1 MLKTILITIL
11 IVAIF
16 IELLSVK
23 ILFKKNGRF
32 PNTHVS
38 GSKAMRKRGI
48 GCVQSQDRE
57 AQIVNPHAIA
67 ERKQAET
74 ETEKTINN

>member
-1 MLKTILITIL
+1 MLKTLLITLL
-11 IVAIF
+11 IVAIC
-16 IELLSVK
+16 IAH
-23 ILFKKNGRF
+23 GRF

-57 AQIVNPHAIA
+57 AQRINPHAIP
-67 ERKQAET
+67 ERQSAAT
-74 ETEKTINN
+74 EQ